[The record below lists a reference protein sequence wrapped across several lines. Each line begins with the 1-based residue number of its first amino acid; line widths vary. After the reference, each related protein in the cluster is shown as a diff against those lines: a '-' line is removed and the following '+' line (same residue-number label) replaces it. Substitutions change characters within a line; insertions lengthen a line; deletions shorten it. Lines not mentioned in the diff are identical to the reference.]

1 MAILGIVA
9 VTPALTEISNS
20 LNIPKDRIGLVVSL
34 FALPGII
41 FTPVYGFLADKFGRK
56 KVIVPSLFFF
66 GIFGTLTFFVNNFN
80 LLLILRFLSG
90 TGAASLGALNVTLIG
105 DFFEDADRKKVLG
118 YNNGV
123 LNLGTT
129 IIPLLGGFLAGIS
142 WNYVFI
148 LPSVAVIIGLWMIF
162 SFEEP
167 EVTAKKSVNYFKEF
181 LKAIKEKTIFL
192 VYIINILTYIIFF
205 GSIWNYTSFIIEMN
219 FVSSTVVNAMVIST
233 LSLTAAVTS
242 MFYGKIS
249 AKTGHRKLFAFV
261 FVMNAIA
268 LLSVTFISSLYLL
281 FIPMVIFG
289 IGFGL
294 NLPNM
299 QALII
304 KHSPENQ
311 RGSIV
316 SINRTCTLL
325 GQFTGPLISGLIL
338 LLFSNAIESYNNIF
352 YFGAV
357 LSIITLVISQFLDK
371 D

>member
-20 LNIPKDRIGLVVSL
+20 LNIPKDRIGLVVSM

-41 FTPVYGFLADKFGRK
+41 FTPVYGFLADKYGRK
-56 KVIVPSLFFF
+56 KVIVPSLFVF
-66 GIFGTLTFFVNNFN
+66 GIFGTLTFFVNDFNF
-80 LLLILRFLSG
+80 LLILRFLSG

-105 DFFEDADRKKVLG
+105 DFFSDADRKKVLG

-129 IIPLLGGFLAGIS
+129 VIPLLGGFLAKIS

-148 LPSVAVIIGLWMIF
+148 LPSLAVLLGMWMIF
-162 SFEEP
+162 SFKEP
-167 EVTAKKSVNYFKEF
+167 EITSRKSLNYFREF
-181 LKAIKEKTIFL
+181 IKAIKEKTIFL

-205 GSIWNYTSFIIEMN
+205 GSIWNYTSFIIEKN
-219 FVSSTVVNAMVIST
+219 FVSSTVVNAVVISS
-233 LSLTAAVTS
+233 LSFTAAVTS

-249 AKTGHRKLFAFV
+249 AGTGHRKLFAFV
-261 FVMNAIA
+261 FLMNAIA
-268 LLSVTFISSLYLL
+268 LVLVNFASSWYML

-289 IGFGL
+289 VGFGL

-325 GQFTGPLISGLIL
+325 GQFTGPLISGLVL
-338 LLFSNAIESYNNIF
+338 YMFSNSIERYSYIF
-352 YFGAV
+352 YFGSA
-357 LSIITLVISQFLDK
+357 LSLLTLIISQFLDK
-371 D
+371 E